1 LEGRL
6 LAGGGKLN
14 VRRITCLMLDMGGVL
29 TLEQRIDKVDEMMG
43 ILGLGRGRDDG
54 TGDGL
59 RGRPGVAREDFHQ
72 AYFAERNDY
81 DRGSI
86 DGEGYWRRV
95 ASALGAEIGGEASL
109 ELVRADLESWFNR
122 REGMFELLGG
132 IRGRVG
138 RLVLLSNIHADGARY
153 LREGEGSAW
162 AAHFDELVLSCEHRI
177 LKPER
182 AIYELA
188 LDLAGALP
196 SETLFVD
203 DNEANVEGARAA
215 GLSSFRFTSEAD
227 FAATLER
234 EYELSR

>member
-1 LEGRL
+1 
-6 LAGGGKLN
+6 

-29 TLEQRIDKVDEMMG
+29 TLEQRIDKVDEMML
-43 ILGLGRGRDDG
+43 ILGLGRGTGGGCG
-54 TGDGL
+54 TGG
-59 RGRPGVAREDFHQ
+59 ARAEFHR

-86 DGEGYWRRV
+86 DGDGYWRRV
-95 ASALGAEIGGEASL
+95 ASALGAEIAGESSRD
-109 ELVRADLESWFNR
+109 LVRADLESWFNR

-153 LREGEGSAW
+153 LREGAGSAW

-188 LDLAGALP
+188 LDIAGVLP
-196 SETLFVD
+196 SEALFID

-215 GLSSFRFTSEAD
+215 GLSSFRFTGEAE